1 MYRGGLSAPI
11 SSAGGMAK
19 AVARTCAG
27 YASNTK
33 RCVSPVRDLALD
45 ADRTTAGGHPLRQH
59 SCRHPEPAPWRC
71 RGQLM
76 PIWAIAI
83 SVAGVQAI
91 REGTVIPQ
99 VSPAIAGRAV
109 SNATKPTPTSW
120 KTFFIRL
127 RKTIHGAALCLGCRS
142 LRPLG
147 NRMNEICLPGG
158 QNHRLRAKCRSNS
171 SRDSRSPSSLSTTDL
186 ALLFGSEIYPFA

>member
-1 MYRGGLSAPI
+1 
-11 SSAGGMAK
+11 MAK
-19 AVARTCAG
+19 PAVLTCAVH
-27 YASNTK
+27 ASATK
-33 RCVSPVRDLALD
+33 SRVVPILGLAFR

-71 RGQLM
+71 IGQLM
-76 PIWAIAI
+76 PIWAIVMSI
-83 SVAGVQAI
+83 AGVQAM
-91 REGTVIPQ
+91 REGTVMRQ
-99 VSPAIAGRAV
+99 VSPAIAGWAV
-109 SNATKPTPTSW
+109 STATRATPTSW

-127 RKTIHGAALCLGCRS
+127 RKTIHRAALCLGCRS

-186 ALLFGSEIYPFA
+186 ALLFGSEIYPCA